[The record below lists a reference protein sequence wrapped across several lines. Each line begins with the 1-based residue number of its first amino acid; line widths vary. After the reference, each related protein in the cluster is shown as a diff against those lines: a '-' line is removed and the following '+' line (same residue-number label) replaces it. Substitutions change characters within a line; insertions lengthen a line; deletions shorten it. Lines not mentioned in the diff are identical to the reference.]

1 VALVVQKFGGT
12 SVGDPERIRNVARR
26 VVDTVKAGHRVAV
39 VVSAMGGVT
48 DRLVGLAREIGGAQ
62 PDPREYDVLVS
73 TGEQQT
79 IALLAMAIQQL
90 GQPARSFT
98 GGQMG
103 LRTDASHTRARIER
117 IDRDVLLETIDGGVV
132 AVLAGFQGT
141 DEAGN
146 ITTLGR
152 GGSDTSA
159 VAVAAALGADV
170 CEIYTDV
177 DGVFTTDPSM
187 VSSARK
193 LERISFDEMI
203 EMASL
208 GAKVLQIRSVR
219 FAMRYGVPIHVRSS
233 FHEGEGTW
241 VVPEEEVMEGLV
253 VSGVTYNRNEAKIRM
268 RGVKDVPGVAARVF
282 SPLSGAGIVVD
293 MIIQNLSHD
302 GSTDMTFTVPR
313 DDYERALEITRAT
326 GAELGSGEVEG
337 DTGIAKISIVGLGM
351 KDHAGVATRMFAVLA
366 GEGINIQLISTS
378 EIKVSVVIEEKYTE
392 LAVRALHA
400 AFVEARSAR
409 AALLVCALLYLA
421 ALPTSQPSLLP
432 CPWPYELAAREAHSL
447 EVGCAP
453 GPGGPPVRG
462 PARRLFAL
470 PIDPNRADRT
480 TLETLPGIGPARAE
494 AILHERAKRSFPSV
508 EALRRVPGIGPVTL
522 RRIAPLLA
530 VGASEGLQNGRT
542 GSLPSAPDAGPEDRS

>member
-1 VALVVQKFGGT
+1 
-12 SVGDPERIRNVARR
+12 
-26 VVDTVKAGHRVAV
+26 
-39 VVSAMGGVT
+39 
-48 DRLVGLAREIGGAQ
+48 
-62 PDPREYDVLVS
+62 
-73 TGEQQT
+73 
-79 IALLAMAIQQL
+79 
-90 GQPARSFT
+90 
-98 GGQMG
+98 MG

-117 IDRDVLLETIDGGVV
+117 IDRDVLLETIDRGVV

-177 DGVFTTDPSM
+177 DGVFTTDPSL

-193 LERISFDEMI
+193 LDRISFDEMI

-313 DDYERALEITRAT
+313 DDYERALEITRET

-351 KDHAGVATRMFAVLA
+351 KDHAGVATRMFDVLA

-400 AFVEARSAR
+400 AFVEAG
-409 AALLVCALLYLA
+409 A
-421 ALPTSQPSLLP
+421 ALP
-432 CPWPYELAAREAHSL
+432 CPEA
-447 EVGCAP
+447 
-453 GPGGPPVRG
+453 
-462 PARRLFAL
+462 
-470 PIDPNRADRT
+470 
-480 TLETLPGIGPARAE
+480 
-494 AILHERAKRSFPSV
+494 
-508 EALRRVPGIGPVTL
+508 
-522 RRIAPLLA
+522 
-530 VGASEGLQNGRT
+530 
-542 GSLPSAPDAGPEDRS
+542 